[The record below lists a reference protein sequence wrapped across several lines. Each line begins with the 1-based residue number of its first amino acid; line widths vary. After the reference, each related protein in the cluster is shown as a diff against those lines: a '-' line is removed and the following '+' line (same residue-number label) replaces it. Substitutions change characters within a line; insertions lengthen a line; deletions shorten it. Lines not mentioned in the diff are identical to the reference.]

1 MIHREH
7 SFIFLFFLY
16 TKALN
21 THLSGEST
29 QKYAIYITSCFTTI
43 HNFSNILRSFHIG
56 AWCLVVKSV
65 EVRLGNGEID
75 YKLKLVYV

>member
-7 SFIFLFFLY
+7 SFIFLIFFINQSIKY
-16 TKALN
+16 SFIK
-21 THLSGEST
+21 G
-29 QKYAIYITSCFTTI
+29 KYAKICHITSCFTTI
-43 HNFSNILRSFHIG
+43 HNFSNILRSFHID